1 LPLRVWKEVE
11 ELSWGGKVTAVEL
24 AGALR
29 RYRFH
34 YWKES
39 VLQEAIETLLKVED
53 LEYSR
58 EMRLGPRAR
67 IDFLV
72 EGVGLEVKT
81 AGSADSVLRQL
92 TRYAG
97 FDAIE
102 GLVLVTNK
110 LRHTF
115 PSEVGGKPLEIVRL
129 TLHSL

>member
-1 LPLRVWKEVE
+1 M
-11 ELSWGGKVTAVEL
+11 TAAEL
-24 AGALR
+24 AEILR
-29 RYRFH
+29 GYRFH

-39 VLQEAIETLLKVED
+39 VLQEGVEMCLKLQD
-53 LEYSR
+53 LDYSR
-58 EMRLGPRAR
+58 EMRLGPRSR

-72 EGVGLEVKT
+72 EGVGLEIKT

-92 TRYAG
+92 ARYAG

-115 PSEVGGKPLEIVRL
+115 PSEIDGKPLEIVRL

>member
-1 LPLRVWKEVE
+1 MTAAALAEILR
-11 ELSWGGKVTAVEL
+11 G
-24 AGALR
+24 
-29 RYRFH
+29 YRFH

-39 VLQEAIETLLKVED
+39 VLQEGIETLLKLND
-53 LEYSR
+53 LDYSR
-58 EMRLGPRAR
+58 EMRLGPRSR

-72 EGVGLEVKT
+72 EDIGLEVKT
-81 AGSADSVLRQL
+81 AGGADSVLRQL

-97 FDAIE
+97 FDEIK

-115 PSEVGGKPLEIVRL
+115 PSDIDGKPLEIVYL

>member
-1 LPLRVWKEVE
+1 M
-11 ELSWGGKVTAVEL
+11 TAAEL
-24 AGALR
+24 AETLR
-29 RYRFH
+29 EFRFH

-39 VLQEAIETLLKVED
+39 VLQDAVEKLLEIRQLD
-53 LEYSR
+53 YSR

-72 EGVGLEVKT
+72 EGIGLEIKT

-115 PSEVGGKPLEIVRL
+115 PSEIDGKPLEIVRL